1 MRRGFGKRSGWLLAA
16 LVAAAA
22 VASSFGVH
30 AVAAPRAVIEPLDGT
45 VRTAERPA
53 AHRLEVLRI
62 DGVDYV
68 ELKVVAGLF
77 HATKYWR
84 AELEKMVLKVA
95 GHRVRITVGSPYVY
109 VDDRG
114 VNLFAPVRW
123 QGGRIFVPVR
133 LATDV
138 LDELTG
144 DIAKWDPVKRAL
156 TIGTGEPNVLAL
168 KYDVRQNGTLLELTL
183 SERLDGRLEYP
194 RPDRIVLVI
203 PHGVLGD
210 SMLQGFPGK
219 GLLDSVE
226 TAQQPGASVLTLHL
240 GLLGGV
246 AELIPRSSPPR
257 LVVAVSESVPD
268 DIPLPGFERPEEDT
282 EPAIDVRVVAI
293 DPGHGGSDTGIV
305 TGDGFEEK
313 DVTLSI
319 ARQLRDALRDL
330 NPDLQVV
337 LTRDDDRFLTNEA
350 RAQIANAA
358 GADVFVSLHGN
369 GWFHGGVRGYSVGT
383 YDGPT
388 AHPPSDFP
396 RWGEPDPDIAK
407 ETDRLAETVLDAMGG
422 SLPLPARGIRS
433 ANYAVLAGAT
443 MPAVFL
449 ECGFLTNREDARELT
464 SPDFQETLAIA
475 VAAGI
480 AEFAASAGATP

>member
-1 MRRGFGKRSGWLLAA
+1 MTGARRGGMRFGWRGPLAILA
-16 LVAAAA
+16 MAI
-22 VASSFGVH
+22 
-30 AVAAPRAVIEPLDGT
+30 AVAAILAPPAGAASRAVVEPLNGT

-53 AHRLEVLRI
+53 AQHLAVLRI

-68 ELKVVAGLF
+68 ELRVVARLF

-95 GHRVRITVGSPYVY
+95 GHRVRLTVGSPYVF

-123 QGGRIFVPVR
+123 EGGRIFVPIR

-144 DIAKWDPVKRAL
+144 DVAKWDEVRHAL
-156 TIGTGEPNVLAL
+156 TVGTGEPNVLGLA
-168 KYDVRQNGTLLELTL
+168 YDVRQNGTLVQLTL

-194 RPDRIVLVI
+194 RPDRVVLVI
-203 PHGVLGD
+203 PHGVLEEG
-210 SMLQGFPGK
+210 MMNGFPGK

-226 TAQQPGASVLTLHL
+226 TMQQPGASVITFHL
-240 GLLGGV
+240 GLLGGT

-268 DIPLPGFERPEEDT
+268 DIPLPGFERPDESA
-282 EPAIDVRVVAI
+282 EPMRDVSVVVI

-305 TGDGFEEK
+305 AEGMAEK
-313 DVTLSI
+313 DITLAI
-319 ARQLRDALRDL
+319 ARELQRSLGDL
-330 NPDLQVV
+330 DPDLSVI

-358 GADVFVSLHGN
+358 EADVFVSLHAN
-369 GWFHGGVRGYSVGT
+369 GWFHGGVRGYSVGM
-383 YDGPT
+383 YGGPT
-388 AHPPSDFP
+388 AHPPSEFA
-396 RWGEPDPDIAK
+396 RWGEPDPDVAK
-407 ETDRLAETVLDAMGG
+407 ETERLAETVLDAMG
-422 SLPLPARGIRS
+422 
-433 ANYAVLAGAT
+433 
-443 MPAVFL
+443 
-449 ECGFLTNREDARELT
+449 
-464 SPDFQETLAIA
+464 
-475 VAAGI
+475 
-480 AEFAASAGATP
+480 